1 MNYKIV
7 ELEVL
12 NEDFTDILVAEL
24 TGLGFDGFEETQQKI
39 LAYIEGD
46 LLNMSKVEELVERY
60 AQNAKVSITSLK
72 DLENKN
78 WNEVWE
84 SNFKAVCIDDKIIIK
99 APFHDMDK
107 VYPFTITIMP
117 KMSFGTGHHE
127 TTALML
133 SQMLEMD
140 FQDKTV
146 FDYGCGTGILSIMAS
161 KLKAKNIF
169 SIDIDNWAY
178 VNTKENLQAN
188 QIENTSVHQGEI
200 ALVEG
205 KKFDII
211 LANINRNVILE
222 TFPALISCLNDGS
235 KLLLSGLLT
244 EDFDIVHQKALEF
257 GLVLNTKK
265 DNNNW
270 IMLYYEHNE

>member
-7 ELEVL
+7 ELDVL
-12 NEDFTDILVAEL
+12 NEDFIDILVAEL
-24 TGLGFDGFEETQQKI
+24 TGLGFDGFEETQQKV
-39 LAYIEGD
+39 LAYIEED
-46 LLNMSKVEELVERY
+46 LLDMSQVEELIARY
-60 AQNAKVSITSLK
+60 TENARVSIVSVK

-99 APFHDMDK
+99 APFHDTDK

-140 FQDKTV
+140 FQGKTV

-161 KLKAKNIF
+161 KLKAENIF

-178 VNTKENLQAN
+178 VNTKENLEMN
-188 QIENTSVHQGEI
+188 HVENTSVYQGEI
-200 ALVEG
+200 ALVKD

-235 KLLLSGLLT
+235 KLLLSGLLV

-257 GLVLNTKK
+257 GLKLNTKK

-270 IMLYYEHNE
+270 IMLYYEHNA